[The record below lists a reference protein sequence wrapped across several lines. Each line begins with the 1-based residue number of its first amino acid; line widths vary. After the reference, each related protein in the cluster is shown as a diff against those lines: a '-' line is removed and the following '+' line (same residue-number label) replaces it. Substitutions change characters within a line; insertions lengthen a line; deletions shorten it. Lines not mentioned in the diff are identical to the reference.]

1 MTRKKELPKAAALR
15 YRPDQDSAPRVTARG
30 SGLVAERII
39 DLARLH
45 GIPLKEDPALI
56 QVLSQL
62 DLNQEIPPAIYV
74 VVAEILAFVYSLN
87 QGYSTTAKQ
96 PKP

>member
-1 MTRKKELPKAAALR
+1 MAPKKEFPQAAALK
-15 YRPDQDSAPRVTARG
+15 YRPGQDSAPRITAKG

-39 DLARLH
+39 ELARRH
-45 GIPLKEDPALI
+45 GIPIQEDPALI
-56 QVLSQL
+56 EVLSKL

-87 QGYSTTAKQ
+87 KGYPASPT
-96 PKP
+96 KP

>member
-1 MTRKKELPKAAALR
+1 MAPKKELPRAAALK
-15 YRPDQDSAPRVTARG
+15 YHPGQDSAPRVTAKG
-30 SGLVAERII
+30 SGLVAEKII
-39 DLARLH
+39 DLALRH
-45 GIPLKEDPALI
+45 GIPLQEDPALI

-87 QGYSTTAKQ
+87 KGYPAAER
-96 PKP
+96 KP

>member
-1 MTRKKELPKAAALR
+1 MARRKERPQAAALK
-15 YRPDQDSAPRVTARG
+15 YRPDRDSAPRVTARG

-39 DLARLH
+39 DLARSH

-62 DLNQEIPPAIYV
+62 DLNQEIPPAVYV

-87 QGYSTTAKQ
+87 RGYATTAG
-96 PKP
+96 KP

>member
-1 MTRKKELPKAAALR
+1 MRRKKELPKAAALR
-15 YRPDQDSAPRVTARG
+15 YCPDRDSAPRVTARG

-39 DLARLH
+39 DLARRH

-87 QGYSTTAKQ
+87 RGYSNAG
-96 PKP
+96 KP

>member
-1 MTRKKELPKAAALR
+1 MTRKKELPKAAALK
-15 YRPDQDSAPRVTARG
+15 YRPDRDAAPRVTARG
-30 SGLVAERII
+30 SGLVAEKII

-45 GIPLKEDPALI
+45 GIPLKQDPALI

-74 VVAEILAFVYSLN
+74 VVAEVLAFVYSLN
-87 QGYSTTAKQ
+87 RGYAATAKQ
-96 PKP
+96 PNP